1 MKIPTRVTPSTEPT
15 RQGMASFSVP
25 GADANAFGAQ
35 IGQGLK
41 NFGTGAQQYFE
52 SEIAQKKKIDNF
64 ETQRRFTE
72 LETDF
77 YTNRMDTIKRE
88 APPSGV
94 GVRERTVVD
103 FDKAYG
109 AFLETV
115 PESIKEE
122 FKLKVAQ
129 SKQRAESQSFSFQ
142 QQASDTYFKT
152 GVSDEATKAKSGID
166 SAPDTFEQWRT
177 HMFETIDKTGLAEIE
192 KDRLKRETEESLAKV
207 KYRAT
212 VRSGALSAQNLPVEG
227 GVDVFVNRILKVES
241 NLDPNA
247 KNPRSSATG
256 LGQFTNDTWV
266 SVLRAERPDLTR
278 GQPDEALYALR
289 LDPKLSADM
298 TRAYATMN
306 ARNLQQSGFAPTPG
320 NIYLA
325 HFLGPEGAKRVL
337 GAKEEQPIQQVV
349 GTKAFE
355 ANKEVFAQAPTAGA
369 LKQWAVEKMGGTAT
383 QLPPI
388 PVTKGADGY
397 WQTPGLEYDL
407 QGKVRSEPVSKE
419 WVERVVP
426 TIQLLGEGLSVRV
439 TSAGQQ
445 PGQGTGSHRHDVDST
460 GHSQTADI
468 VLMKNGKPVTPKE
481 DPALYAKALEELA
494 AQGFTGIGHY
504 AWGIHVGSGSR
515 AVWGPDKNSASAD
528 PQFRAAVQRGWARA
542 GDSRKDALDAD
553 LSYRS
558 IPYEDRLALRADAQN
573 EAKAQ
578 LTQSRQQAAAEQAQA
593 LNGLYVNLL
602 DGKAGQADIDRMRQQ
617 GTLTDYDQINKAQRI
632 LEQRTKDLSL
642 EEQLVNKLAGN
653 GVFDPTSKEDKDL
666 LNAGIG
672 AKGKEAIAN
681 MDKGYFTDYV
691 VPLVGKARDIPTDV
705 VGTLMGMMRST
716 NPDRAIY
723 ALDALSQ
730 LERTDP
736 RAYAARVNSQTQSDV
751 EFYRLRRDTMPKDE
765 LLRAVNSGNSQEERQ
780 AREIL
785 RKEAQDLLSKRDGKV
800 TGLDKLAE
808 EIISDNSSF
817 FSKAQ
822 LSSQAWAAQGLKR
835 DAQAIWISEYERSGN
850 ADVATEVT
858 KKTMK
863 NRWGTTELGG
873 KKILMELPP
882 EKAGY
887 KPMGGSY
894 AWIDKQVRQE
904 NNILPNEKYELLS
917 DEQTSQEFAS
927 FQRGGDRGPSYRIA
941 VTDANGVMRMQFN
954 ENGTPKRVYFKPDT
968 AAIQAEVD
976 HKQEE
981 SDLQAAIAAEREL
994 YLAQRNVRRTGVP
1007 VPQDIVEQNIQFIK
1021 RGEEIKAR
1029 RAGAAKQA
1037 SDAVSGAVNNRGLFS
1052 DIMGGA
1058 QSRYA
1063 VDPET
1068 GEIIRE
1074 GNY

>member
-35 IGQGLK
+35 IGQGIKNLSIGADNYLAQEKDQRQKLEDLELLRKRTEFETNYFTKTTDDLK
-41 NFGTGAQQYFE
+41 RAAPPTGAGFRE
-52 SEIAQKKKIDNF
+52 SVEQTFDA
-64 ETQRRFTE
+64 E
-72 LETDF
+72 
-77 YTNRMDTIKRE
+77 
-88 APPSGV
+88 SG
-94 GVRERTVVD
+94 
-103 FDKAYG
+103 K
-109 AFLETV
+109 FLAEV
-115 PESIKEE
+115 PERKKAEYQ
-122 FKLKVAQ
+122 LWQAQ
-129 SKQRAESQSFSFQ
+129 VKQRVVGDAFRYEKT
-142 QQASDTYFKT
+142 AADTYSKT
-152 GVSDEATKAKSGID
+152 IVGDETTQAKVGID
-166 SAPDTFEQWRT
+166 QSPDTFEAQKKRVYDK
-177 HMFETIDKTGLAEIE
+177 IDATTLSEIE
-192 KDRLKRETEESLAKV
+192 KQSLRREADIDLAKV
-207 KYRAT
+207 WYRAMDKAGK
-212 VRSGALSAQNLPVEG
+212 VNAANMPVAG
-227 GVDVFVNRILKVES
+227 GVDVFVNRILQVES
-241 NLDPNA
+241 GGNANA

-256 LGQFTNDTWV
+256 LGQFTTDTWV

-289 LDPKLSADM
+289 LDPQLSAEM
-298 TRAYATMN
+298 TKAYATMN
-306 ARNLQQSGFAPTPG
+306 AKNLQQSGFAPTPG

-337 GAKEEQPIQQVV
+337 GAKDEQPIQQAV

-355 ANKEVFAQAPTAGA
+355 ANKEVFAQAPTVGA
-369 LKQWAVEKMGGTAT
+369 LKAWAVEKMGGSAA
-383 QLPPI
+383 QLPTI
-388 PVTKGADGY
+388 QVTKGADGY

-426 TIQLLGEGLSVRV
+426 TIQSLGEGLSVRV

-445 PGQGTGSHRHDVDST
+445 PGQGTGSHRHDVDSG
-460 GHSQTADI
+460 GHSHTADI
-468 VLMKNGKPVTPKE
+468 VLMQNGKPVTPQQN
-481 DPALYAKALEELA
+481 PALYAKAVEELA

-504 AWGIHVGSGSR
+504 AWGIHVGNGSR
-515 AVWGPDKNSASAD
+515 AIWGPDKTGASVD
-528 PQFRAAVQRGWARA
+528 PAFAAAANRGWARA
-542 GDSRKDALDAD
+542 VDSKKDTLDVDSRMRLV
-553 LSYRS
+553 
-558 IPYEDRLALRADAQN
+558 PYEDRLALRADAEN
-573 EAKAQ
+573 SAKAQ
-578 LTQSRQQAAAEQAQA
+578 LTQTRQQAVADQAQA

-642 EEQLVNKLAGN
+642 EEQLANKLSGN

-672 AKGKEAIAN
+672 TRGKEALAN

-716 NPDRAIY
+716 NPDRAVY

-765 LLRAVNSGNSQEERQ
+765 LLRAVNAGNSQEERQ

-817 FSKAQ
+817 FGKAA

-835 DAQAIWISEYERSGN
+835 DAQAIWITEYERTGK
-850 ADVATEVT
+850 ADDATEVT
-858 KKTMK
+858 KKIMK

-873 KKILMELPP
+873 KKVLMELPP

-887 KPMGGSY
+887 KPLGGSFD
-894 AWIDKQVRQE
+894 WIDRQVRQE
-904 NNILPNEKYELLS
+904 NNLQPNEKYELLS
-917 DEQTSQEFAS
+917 DEQTSQEFAG

-954 ENGTPKRVYFKPDT
+954 ENGSPKRVYFKPDS

-981 SDLQAAIAAEREL
+981 SDLQAATVAEREL
-994 YLAQRNVRRTGVP
+994 GLAQRNVRRTGIP
-1007 VPQDIVEQNIQFIK
+1007 VPQDVLEQNAQFIK
-1021 RGEEIKAR
+1021 RGEEVRAR
-1029 RAGAAKQA
+1029 RAEKGKQA
-1037 SDAVSGAVNNRGLFS
+1037 SSAVTGAVNNRGLFS
-1052 DIMGGA
+1052 DIMGGE
-1058 QSRYA
+1058 QSRYT